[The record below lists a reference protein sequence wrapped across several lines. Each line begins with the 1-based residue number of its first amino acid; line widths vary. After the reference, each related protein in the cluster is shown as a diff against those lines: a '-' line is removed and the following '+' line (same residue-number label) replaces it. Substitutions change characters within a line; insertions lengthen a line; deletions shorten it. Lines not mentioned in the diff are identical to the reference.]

1 MRQEKVWLSLPL
13 QRRSCLQLGIAG
25 LMGGSFFDLF
35 RLTKVAAASD
45 SGSDAGKTSQ
55 TSDELHF
62 DLDGWWPNPL

>member
-45 SGSDAGKTSQ
+45 SGNDAGKPAKRPTSCI
-55 TSDELHF
+55 LIWM
-62 DLDGWWPNPL
+62 DGG